1 MPILIND
8 AILSTEIFCA
18 IFILAIFASL
28 RRKKDSDLFPLSV
41 TRELKGLAI
50 LAIIFSHIGYFLVT
64 DHRFLFPLSVMAGTG
79 VNLFLFLSGFGLTM
93 SSLRKKLPLGKFYR
107 KHFLKLFIP
116 FWIAIAIFFLL
127 DFFLLQRSYS
137 SGYIIQSMLGFFP
150 TGDLFRDVN
159 SPFWFL
165 TPLLFYYLIFP
176 LVFMQKRSWLTAII
190 VGAISFFILQLRLP
204 VSTSIL
210 QMYQMHF
217 LAFPLGIAFASLF
230 FEPYYLSRF
239 EPAKIKT
246 FLYNLERPIWL
257 KATLDKF
264 RAPNIF
270 HRVFKKLS
278 RPVYFAI
285 LAALLIFIGYFS
297 YYSQVG
303 GVPWHEQGISLLV
316 MIAIIFFFI
325 LKKMEIKLF
334 YLFGFYSYEIYLI
347 HWPLLSRYDIFFKY
361 LPAWLAMILYLALFL
376 LISWPFEKL
385 LCRIHR
391 LKMLK

>member
-8 AILSTEIFCA
+8 AILSTEIFGA
-18 IFILAIFASL
+18 IFVLAIFASL
-28 RRKKDSDLFPLSV
+28 RRKKNTELFPLAV

-50 LAIIFSHIGYFLVT
+50 LAIIFSHIGYFLAA

-93 SSLRKKLPLGKFYR
+93 SSLRNKLPLGKFYKKR
-107 KHFLKLFIP
+107 LLKIFTP
-116 FWIAIAIFFLL
+116 FWIVIAIFFLL
-127 DFFLLQRSYS
+127 DIFLLQRSYS
-137 SGYIIQSMLGFFP
+137 ASYIIQSMLGFFP
-150 TGDLFRDVN
+150 RGDLFLDIN
-159 SPFWFL
+159 SPFWFI
-165 TPLLFYYLIFP
+165 TPLLFYYLLFP
-176 LVFMQKRSWLTAII
+176 LVFMPKRSWLSALII
-190 VGAISFFILQLRLP
+190 LAASFLLVQFKLP
-204 VSTSIL
+204 VSIETL
-210 QMYQMHF
+210 HLYQLHL

-270 HRVFKKLS
+270 HRVFNQLN

-285 LAALLIFIGYFS
+285 LVALLFFIGYFS

-361 LPAWLAMILYLALFL
+361 LPAWLAMVLYLAFFL
-376 LISWPFEKL
+376 LISWPLEKL
-385 LCRIHR
+385 LCRIYR